1 MKDKTKRRLLAG
13 ASGQRSLEMNWEL
26 PNDASN
32 HPNDWIGL
40 FKGKPTN
47 RESTSKSM
55 IFSVKII
62 YTIFLTK
69 SICPSHLYA
78 IFMFCTG
85 LLQRINP
92 AEHPSGYYKTQ
103 YKIRPTP
110 NFEKRHDRC
119 VQGFWIAH
127 LRNNT

>member
-47 RESTSKSM
+47 RESTSK
-55 IFSVKII
+55 
-62 YTIFLTK
+62 
-69 SICPSHLYA
+69 
-78 IFMFCTG
+78 
-85 LLQRINP
+85 
-92 AEHPSGYYKTQ
+92 
-103 YKIRPTP
+103 
-110 NFEKRHDRC
+110 
-119 VQGFWIAH
+119 
-127 LRNNT
+127 